1 MNPQLH
7 DALSAAVATKRAQQL
22 SPYARRSLLQDLDG
36 PTLSN
41 APVSSVLPAPGP
53 GLSASGVPDVTFKT
67 YQTAWQPTDQTLDD
81 VGAGNFVSPIYHD
94 VRCPAGEALPEC
106 RVVQMGSAAHSDCYV
121 PIEPGGFHVWQVPG
135 IVSD

>member
-22 SPYARRSLLQDLDG
+22 SPYARTSLLQDLHG

-41 APVSSVLPAPGP
+41 APVSSVLPATGP
-53 GLSASGVPDVTFKT
+53 GLPASGVPDVTFKT
-67 YQTAWQPTDQTLDD
+67 YQPAWQPTDPTLDD
-81 VGAGNFVSPIYHD
+81 MGGQLRVPHLS
-94 VRCPAGEALPEC
+94 RCALSSWRGTPL
-106 RVVQMGSAAHSDCYV
+106 VQMGSAAHSDCYV